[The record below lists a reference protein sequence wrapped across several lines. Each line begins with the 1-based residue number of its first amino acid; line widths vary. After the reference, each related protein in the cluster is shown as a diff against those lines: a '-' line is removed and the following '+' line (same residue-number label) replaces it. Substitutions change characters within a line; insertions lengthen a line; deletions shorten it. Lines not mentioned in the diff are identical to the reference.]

1 MNKLSN
7 KKIIAISIVVIIS
20 IVSLV
25 FFINHNKKKEQLKTL
40 PVKEL
45 PLKIETTPIEFN
57 VVSNDV
63 ENILE
68 CSYTNNSKKDI
79 IRLSL
84 DVKFK
89 DTGEVVTLKSDE
101 VVKVGAKSSI
111 FTSKA
116 PASGNKEDVEILKYK
131 ISTSDGTYM
140 EYDTNLKQYNWS

>member
-1 MNKLSN
+1 MKKLSN
-7 KKIIAISIVVIIS
+7 KKIIAIIVVVVIA

-25 FFINHNKKKEQLKTL
+25 FFINHNKKEEQLKTL

-57 VVSNDV
+57 IVSNGT
-63 ENILE
+63 ENVLQ
-68 CSYTNNSKKDI
+68 CFYTNNSKKDI
-79 IRLSL
+79 LRLSL

-101 VVKVGAKSSI
+101 VIKVGAKSSA

-116 PASGNKEDVEILKYK
+116 PASGKIEDVEILKYK